1 METTHVFIVD
11 TTTFRLHLEY
21 LFAGTGA
28 KDSIVDFNARSTTK
42 LQRSTEDNLVAM
54 IADAQRVRAGDYVIF
69 YVQQN
74 AKQGIAEG
82 KFYGIFKIK
91 DDLSFLDDNDQNQ
104 FLKAALAKSLTFR
117 TLIVPYEV
125 YAKGVTEWE
134 ALDEIRNIQAPYQ
147 MLWSLIYRKLKGYR
161 GNTMITIY
169 ESERLFKLLRDKN
182 NRQTL
187 SASNFTYDL
196 ASQEIQPTKTQH
208 NYTGRREPINVLPRL
223 LEKYNSHK
231 AFEKHLQ
238 AYIVQNIG
246 RGTNAT
252 LDYCLLEGLIPEWL
266 GNEVACGVG
275 MQKIDVMLSLLQG
288 KTRFIT
294 PIELKASVADPSHVL
309 QIQRYVDWLEQYY
322 LPNRIS
328 DTKPLLITMSPR
340 RRKPHLETELF
351 DSFREF
357 NRRNPKCLPLK
368 YVEYQVRDNELV
380 FTEIP
385 YTL

>member
-147 MLWSLIYRKLKGYR
+147 MLWSLS
-161 GNTMITIY
+161 T
-169 ESERLFKLLRDKN
+169 
-182 NRQTL
+182 
-187 SASNFTYDL
+187 
-196 ASQEIQPTKTQH
+196 SQNWH
-208 NYTGRREPINVLPRL
+208 
-223 LEKYNSHK
+223 
-231 AFEKHLQ
+231 
-238 AYIVQNIG
+238 G
-246 RGTNAT
+246 RGS
-252 LDYCLLEGLIPEWL
+252 
-266 GNEVACGVG
+266 
-275 MQKIDVMLSLLQG
+275 LSLD
-288 KTRFIT
+288 K
-294 PIELKASVADPSHVL
+294 
-309 QIQRYVDWLEQYY
+309 
-322 LPNRIS
+322 
-328 DTKPLLITMSPR
+328 
-340 RRKPHLETELF
+340 
-351 DSFREF
+351 
-357 NRRNPKCLPLK
+357 
-368 YVEYQVRDNELV
+368 RDCRSIL
-380 FTEIP
+380 
-385 YTL
+385 